1 MATNSTV
8 IFLWISI
15 GIMIRFFY
23 HLRKKKAYGFWEE
36 KNQFF
41 FSFKVVMSWF
51 SSGDLISTTLST
63 LSFGTVIEST

>member
-1 MATNSTV
+1 MRPSQLGV
-8 IFLWISI
+8 FLRNSI
-15 GIMIRFFY
+15 GIRIRFFS
-23 HLRKKKAYGFWEE
+23 HVRKKKAYGFWEE

-51 SSGDLISTTLST
+51 SRGDLISTTLST